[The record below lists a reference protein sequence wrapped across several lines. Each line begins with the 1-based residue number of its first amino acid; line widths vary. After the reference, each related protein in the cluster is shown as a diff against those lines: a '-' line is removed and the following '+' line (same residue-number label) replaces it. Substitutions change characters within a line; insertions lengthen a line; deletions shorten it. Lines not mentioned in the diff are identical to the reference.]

1 LTVLR
6 ALLFAA
12 AALAGAAA
20 AGGAGASTA
29 APAFAARAVVTPQVS
44 SNWSGYALVPPTVD
58 PMTFEDVTG
67 TWVQPKATCSTGRR
81 DGSAFWVGLGGY
93 AEGSPAL
100 EQLGTAA
107 ECDGTVPVPH
117 TFAWWE
123 IVPASAVPIPI
134 KILPGDTITAAV
146 LVRGQTI
153 TFSLRNVT
161 RHVRFSK
168 IVHTAQTLDLGS
180 AEWIAEAPSE
190 CTPAG
195 RCTVIPL
202 TNFGTVTFTK
212 AAAIGNGH
220 PGTILDDTWNAS
232 PIELIGGGS
241 RLDPVDP
248 GDILGPGVGA
258 GPASVTADGRGF
270 SGRWQTG
277 LTPPAAG

>member
-1 LTVLR
+1 MLR
-6 ALLFAA
+6 ALLLSV
-12 AALAGAAA
+12 ALLPGAAA
-20 AGGAGASTA
+20 AGGGSASGPSTSFAG
-29 APAFAARAVVTPQVS
+29 RAVVTPQVS

-67 TWVQPKATCSTGRR
+67 TWVQPKARCSSGRR

-107 ECDGTVPVPH
+107 ECDGTVPVPR

-146 LVRGQTI
+146 LIKGQTI

-161 RHVRFSK
+161 RQVRFSK
-168 IVHTAQTLDLGS
+168 IVHTGQTLDVGS
-180 AEWIAEAPSE
+180 AEWITEAPSE

-202 TNFGTVTFTK
+202 TNFGTVTFTR
-212 AAAIGNGH
+212 AAAIGNAH
-220 PGTILDDTWNAS
+220 PGTILDDSWNAS
-232 PIELIGGGS
+232 PIELIAGGS
-241 RLDPVDP
+241 GPDPVDP

-258 GPASVTADGRGF
+258 VPATVTADGRGF
-270 SGRWQTG
+270 SVSWQKG
-277 LTPPAAG
+277 LTPPTGS